1 MGRKGND
8 ECKDDEPSYR
18 ASDDEMKSNGD
29 DPSPTD
35 LAGRPSAQLFGI
47 NEQEL
52 SCPICMSIMTDPFVT
67 SCGHTFCYSCIST
80 HLQSSKNCPSCSN
93 FLSKDLVHPN
103 FLLGKICK
111 KAHRLSSIKTGTAL
125 ELLKKSL
132 EEVKNEM
139 QAKELG
145 QLVGILWEAQQA
157 AEQREKE
164 GNMQLLLHF
173 LHHSKKDKV
182 KQLQALQQEV
192 ACLEND
198 IGKVQ
203 QVAQT
208 SAQPPWVSREDT
220 STQHHHRQQQVVI
233 AATDTMLNPNPLDTS
248 ATAQLNKNNS
258 SHLQQSINPTSAQ
271 PNASQGQQS
280 GSGEP
285 SSNHDR
291 SQYQNPPLP
300 TPPPAIQVLEQAL
313 NTHIPTEAY
322 MAIYQQ
328 QQQQQDGLDSHPWL
342 AGGQRPPVYP
352 TSQPQQQQNQQSGMG
367 NGNGP
372 TSGAGHWAFGPQS
385 SGNDGL
391 SNPVMKKRRLACH
404 FEDLQQSYL
413 RMRAEKFRDGGGGS
427 NSGGNLAAM
436 TNVDKAAAVVTG
448 VVVGGGG
455 TASGSQGASGGAD
468 QLLAV
473 PGGGGAPV
481 GTGGAQSNAGPSLPG
496 TYTGPIVDAG
506 LHEFSRM
513 LSVLSR
519 CNHLRHIATIP
530 RPSLRQSSSIV
541 SSLEF
546 DRDGGLFATAGV
558 SKRISVFEYNAV
570 VGTPGLSV
578 HCPVVEMVT
587 RSKLSCLS
595 WNRYIKSHIASSDYE
610 GVVTIWDVAASSMVQ
625 EYEAHSKRIW
635 TVDFCDADPT
645 LLASGSDDCSVRL
658 WSTKSPNLAGQLDLK
673 ANICSVKWRPGSGHE
688 IAIGSADH
696 HVYLFDIRQ
705 PSAAVSVFAG
715 HSKAVSY
722 VKFFNEN
729 ELVSSS
735 TDSTMRLWDVTTGRT
750 LVTESQRVYVGHEN
764 EKNFVG
770 LALSGQFLACGSE
783 SDEAFVYYK
792 SLSKPVARQKF
803 SQAVEDAGNGNGAM
817 GGGSVVGGGGIRAA
831 AAGGGAGRRSAG
843 ATGAVD
849 KSFISAVCWKPGT
862 QILAV
867 ANSQG
872 TIKLMELGSASD

>member
-1 MGRKGND
+1 MDSKDND
-8 ECKDDEPSYR
+8 EPKDNEPSYR
-18 ASDDEMKSNGD
+18 ASDDEMKSSGDD
-29 DPSPTD
+29 DPSPTTD

-80 HLQSSKNCPSCSN
+80 HLQSGKNCPSCSH

-111 KAHRLSSIKTGTAL
+111 KAHRLSSIKTGTAF
-125 ELLKKSL
+125 ELLKTSL
-132 EEVKNEM
+132 EEVKSDM
-139 QAKELG
+139 KAKELG

-182 KQLQALQQEV
+182 KQLQSLQQEV

-208 SAQPPWVSREDT
+208 SSQPPWISRPHT
-220 STQHHHRQQQVVI
+220 STQHHHHHHHQQQQQQVI
-233 AATDTMLNPNPLDTS
+233 IEATDIIVDPNPLDTPPS
-248 ATAQLNKNNS
+248 LLVNNNNDNNNKNKKS
-258 SHLQQSINPTSAQ
+258 SNLQQSIHLTSGQ

-285 SSNHDR
+285 SSNHNR
-291 SQYQNPPLP
+291 HQHQHQH
-300 TPPPAIQVLEQAL
+300 PPPPPPPEVQTLK
-313 NTHIPTEAY
+313 THIPTESY
-322 MAIYQQ
+322 MAKMHQRRQQ
-328 QQQQQDGLDSHPWL
+328 EQQHDRQDSHPWL
-342 AGGQRPPVYP
+342 GVKEQRLPVYP
-352 TSQPQQQQNQQSGMG
+352 TSQPQQQQKSGI
-367 NGNGP
+367 GNGP
-372 TSGAGHWAFGPQS
+372 GLIPGAGHWAFGPQS
-385 SGNDGL
+385 SVCDEL

-427 NSGGNLAAM
+427 DSGGNLAAM
-436 TNVDKAAAVVTG
+436 NNTITNKVAAAAAATAAA
-448 VVVGGGG
+448 GGGG

-468 QLLAV
+468 ELLTV
-473 PGGGGAPV
+473 PGGD
-481 GTGGAQSNAGPSLPG
+481 QSNAGPSVSG
-496 TYTGPIVDAG
+496 TATGPIVDEG

-546 DRDGGLFATAGV
+546 DRDGGFFATAGV

-610 GVVTIWDVAASSMVQ
+610 GVVTIWDVASSSMVQ

-688 IAIGSADH
+688 IAVGSADH

-735 TDSTMRLWDVTTGRT
+735 TDSTLRSWDVTTGRR

-792 SLSKPVARQKF
+792 SLSKPVARQRF
-803 SQAVEDAGNGNGAM
+803 SQAVDADGNGNGV
-817 GGGSVVGGGGIRAA
+817 SGGGGGGGGRLARAA
-831 AAGGGAGRRSAG
+831 
-843 ATGAVD
+843 GAVD

-862 QILAV
+862 QILAI

-872 TIKLMELGSASD
+872 TIKLMELGSGSD